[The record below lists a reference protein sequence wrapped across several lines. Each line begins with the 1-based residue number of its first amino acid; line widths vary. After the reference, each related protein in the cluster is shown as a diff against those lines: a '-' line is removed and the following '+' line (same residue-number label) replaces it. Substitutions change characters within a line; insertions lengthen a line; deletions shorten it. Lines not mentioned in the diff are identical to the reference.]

1 VGPVNIQPGGI
12 DTIPIGLPLVC
23 TGQINRCK
31 RVLALQTFLALNQ
44 LFTRT
49 NPRYQLSRH
58 NPFPDVIPVTRSKP
72 VETLSR
78 SKEIYPL
85 PLRDR
90 TQNSPGYH
98 LYKSHYIYLL
108 NFLPFDIAIL
118 ALRMLQ

>member
-12 DTIPIGLPLVC
+12 DTIPI
-23 TGQINRCK
+23 NRCK
-31 RVLALQTFLALNQ
+31 KSIGATNVHQ

-72 VETLSR
+72 VETLSQ

-85 PLRDR
+85 PLRNR
-90 TQNSPGYH
+90 TRNSPGYH